1 LGAKCTFISAI
12 EIASLCSSVLSYGN
26 MGGYF
31 FAAEDLF
38 IAVVLAAGAA
48 VIFLFCRVFLGGRGD
63 GVS

>member
-1 LGAKCTFISAI
+1 
-12 EIASLCSSVLSYGN
+12 